1 MPRVHTISGAPLGLV
16 AATEL
21 NPRFQGSDLGQVTQ
35 PLDFG
40 KRNALGRN
48 VITFTTAGLGAIGAV
63 AMLHGRGRYWSAI
76 GAGVGAIAF
85 GYLGQFLSQ
94 KLVAPPTLSI
104 FDLPL
109 RPPVPGSVPAL

>member
-1 MPRVHTISGAPLGLV
+1 MPRVHTISGAPQLGLV
-16 AATEL
+16 TAEHPTHPIAGE
-21 NPRFQGSDLGQVTQ
+21 GLGQNQ

-63 AMLHGRGRYWSAI
+63 AVLHSRGRYWSAI

-94 KLVAPPTLSI
+94 KLVKPPVLSI

-109 RPPVPGSVPAL
+109 RPPTPGATPSL